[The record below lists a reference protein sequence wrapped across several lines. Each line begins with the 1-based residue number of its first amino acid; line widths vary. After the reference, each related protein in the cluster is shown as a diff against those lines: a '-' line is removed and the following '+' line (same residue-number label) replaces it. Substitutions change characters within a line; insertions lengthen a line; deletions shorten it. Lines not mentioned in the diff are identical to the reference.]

1 MTIFCVLNEFLKNV
15 QWLLLSSIRDNLCNV
30 NYIVHVYPHTCLF
43 FATKILHKI
52 QVEASRCSC
61 YVDKVSRPKALVC
74 EKVEGM
80 EHLYMSISY

>member
-1 MTIFCVLNEFLKNV
+1 MTN
-15 QWLLLSSIRDNLCNV
+15 NLCNV
-30 NYIVHVYPHTCLF
+30 VYIVHVYSHMCLF
-43 FATKILHKI
+43 FAPIILHKI

-61 YVDKVSRPKALVC
+61 YVDKVSGSKALVC